1 MYKRKRTI
9 RSSPQSLRGRP
20 AASNGER
27 TTAVVTKKPKPD
39 LDTTKLVLVEWL
51 DALAQG
57 EWHEAKREDLKCK
70 TVGFVVFEDDEQI
83 ELAGTITTG
92 MCNNSIT
99 IPKKML
105 TKIKEIKVENKLRKA
120 KRKTAPAVDRKAV
133 TREVSPTDGQGL
145 TQLSNGESR

>member
-9 RSSPQSLRGRP
+9 SSSPQSLRGRP
-20 AASNGER
+20 AASVGER
-27 TTAVVTKKPKPD
+27 TTPVAPKKSKSS

-70 TVGFVVFEDDEQI
+70 SVGFVVFEDDEQI
-83 ELAGTITTG
+83 ELAGTITIG

-105 TKIKEIKVENKLRKA
+105 TKVKEIKLENKLSKT
-120 KRKTAPAVDRKAV
+120 KRKTAPAMDSKAV
-133 TREVSPTDGQGL
+133 VSEVSAVDGQGL
-145 TQLSNGESR
+145 TQLSNG

>member
-9 RSSPQSLRGRP
+9 SSSPQSLRGRP
-20 AASNGER
+20 AASVGER
-27 TTAVVTKKPKPD
+27 TTAVVTKKSKSS

-70 TVGFVVFEDDEQI
+70 SVGFVVFEDDEQI
-83 ELAGTITTG
+83 ELAGTITAG

-105 TKIKEIKVENKLRKA
+105 TKVKEIKLENKLSKT
-120 KRKTAPAVDRKAV
+120 KRKTAPAMDSKEV
-133 TREVSPTDGQGL
+133 TGEVSTVDGQGL
-145 TQLSNGESR
+145 TQLPNG

>member
-1 MYKRKRTI
+1 MA
-9 RSSPQSLRGRP
+9 P
-20 AASNGER
+20 
-27 TTAVVTKKPKPD
+27 KKSKSD
-39 LDTTKLVLVEWL
+39 LDSTKLVLVEWL

-83 ELAGTITTG
+83 ELAGTITAG

-105 TKIKEIKVENKLRKA
+105 TKVKEIKLENKQRKKQRAAIA
-120 KRKTAPAVDRKAV
+120 KVDRPE
-133 TREVSPTDGQGL
+133 TTGTLSTTNGQGL
-145 TQLSNGESR
+145 TQLSNGEPR

>member
-1 MYKRKRTI
+1 M
-9 RSSPQSLRGRP
+9 
-20 AASNGER
+20 
-27 TTAVVTKKPKPD
+27 VTKKPKSS

-70 TVGFVVFEDDEQI
+70 SVGFVVFEDDEQI
-83 ELAGTITTG
+83 ELAGTITVG

-105 TKIKEIKVENKLRKA
+105 TKVKEIKLETT
-120 KRKTAPAVDRKAV
+120 KRKSKGKKLAEVGSSGAVE
-133 TREVSPTDGQGL
+133 TLPTVDGQGL
-145 TQLSNGESR
+145 TQLSNG

>member
-1 MYKRKRTI
+1 V
-9 RSSPQSLRGRP
+9 
-20 AASNGER
+20 A
-27 TTAVVTKKPKPD
+27 TKKSKSD
-39 LDTTKLVLVEWL
+39 LDTAKLVLVEWL

-83 ELAGTITTG
+83 ELAGTITAG

-105 TKIKEIKVENKLRKA
+105 TKVKEIKVENKLRKT
-120 KRKTAPAVDRKAV
+120 KRKVTATVDSKAV
-133 TREVSPTDGQGL
+133 TGEVSTANGQGL
-145 TQLSNGESR
+145 TQLSNGEPR

>member
-1 MYKRKRTI
+1 M
-9 RSSPQSLRGRP
+9 
-20 AASNGER
+20 A
-27 TTAVVTKKPKPD
+27 TKKSKSD
-39 LDTTKLVLVEWL
+39 LDTAKLVLVEWL

-83 ELAGTITTG
+83 ELAGTITAG

-105 TKIKEIKVENKLRKA
+105 TKVKEIKLENKLRKT
-120 KRKTAPAVDRKAV
+120 KRKATAAVDSKAV
-133 TREVSPTDGQGL
+133 TGEVSTANGQGL

>member
-1 MYKRKRTI
+1 M
-9 RSSPQSLRGRP
+9 
-20 AASNGER
+20 
-27 TTAVVTKKPKPD
+27 VTKKPKPD

-83 ELAGTITTG
+83 ELAGTITAG

-120 KRKTAPAVDRKAV
+120 KRKTASAVDRKAV
-133 TREVSPTDGQGL
+133 TGEVSPTDGQGL

>member
-1 MYKRKRTI
+1 V
-9 RSSPQSLRGRP
+9 
-20 AASNGER
+20 AA
-27 TTAVVTKKPKPD
+27 KKSKSD
-39 LDTTKLVLVEWL
+39 LDSTKLVLVEWL

-83 ELAGTITTG
+83 ELAGTITAG

-105 TKIKEIKVENKLRKA
+105 TKIKEIKVENKLRKT
-120 KRKTAPAVDRKAV
+120 KRKTTPAVDSKAV
-133 TREVSPTDGQGL
+133 TGEVSTV
-145 TQLSNGESR
+145 NG